1 MIIWHG
7 LDSQGAIMHSIYL
20 SSRLRNPTE
29 TCPYHLEP
37 VAKAIN
43 STGKMLKNGLFWGW
57 TSNSNL
63 ETSETSGIWKPIEL
77 EKKNEISETN

>member
-1 MIIWHG
+1 MACV
-7 LDSQGAIMHSIYL
+7 DSQDAIMHSIYL

-29 TCPYHLEP
+29 TYPYHLGP
-37 VAKAIN
+37 VAKTLN

-63 ETSETSGIWKPIEL
+63 ETSETSVIRKPLEL